1 MEEVPLK
8 KFLISW
14 IMTTV
19 AMFSLS
25 VVFHSLVAE
34 QQTLIINELR
44 FSGRALAAIS
54 FITTAAVGLVF
65 HVLFYYGGFT
75 CAPIKKG
82 AGLGAALG
90 FLYFMLMGFGL
101 GAYSIHGSLAEI
113 GGGMFWQTFEQ
124 GVGGVLASVISI
136 SEIHRWGI
144 FRMI

>member
-1 MEEVPLK
+1 MEEVPFK

-19 AMFSLS
+19 AMFLLS
-25 VVFHSLVAE
+25 VVFHSLVE
-34 QQTLIINELR
+34 DQQTLIINDLR
-44 FSGRALAAIS
+44 FSGRALAIIS
-54 FITTAAVGLVF
+54 FLTTAAVSLIF

-101 GAYSIHGSLAEI
+101 GAYSIHGSLVEI
-113 GGGMFWQTFEQ
+113 SGGMFWQTFEQ